1 MSLRLGFDI
10 DGVLANFRAAFRA
23 VAVRIVRGEVGED
36 LDPGD
41 SPQSE
46 SPLSPDDV
54 RKVWDYIAKA
64 PNWWMEVDA
73 YEPDQIARLYSL
85 TRAAGW
91 EVFFLTHPTL
101 WPLLKIA
108 AVR

>member
-10 DGVLANFRAAFRA
+10 DGVLANFQAAFRA
-23 VAVRIVRGEVGED
+23 TAVRIVHGEVED
-36 LDPGD
+36 FDPGE

-46 SPLSPDDV
+46 SPLAPGDV
-54 RKVWDYIAKA
+54 RRVWDHIAKA
-64 PNWWMEVDA
+64 PNWWMEIDA

-91 EVFFLTHPTL
+91 EGCRV
-101 WPLLKIA
+101 A
-108 AVR
+108 